1 MIFDMA
7 RILVTEK
14 LADSGL
20 DLLRAAGHEVD
31 VQVGLSPEEIL
42 SVIPGAQA
50 LIIRSATT
58 VTEAM
63 LDAGKDLLVVGRAG
77 VGLDNVDV
85 PAATARGVMVVNAPL
100 SNAISAAE
108 QTMALILASARN
120 TAQAHAALVEGR
132 WERSKWTGMEL
143 AGKTLGIIGLGRI
156 GSLVA
161 ERAKAFDMKLIGYD
175 PFISAD
181 RAEQYGVRLVTLDE
195 LASDSDVV
203 TVHVA
208 RTADTI
214 GLVGSDFLAKAK
226 PGVRVINVARGGIVD
241 EVALDQAL
249 TSGHVGGA
257 GLDVFSSEPMTDSP
271 LFAHR
276 NVVVT
281 PHLGASTREA
291 QDRAGLTI
299 AEQVDLALAGDFVQF
314 AVNVDAGAVP
324 EAVKPFLPV
333 AEQLGALFSGLVG
346 HLPDRVVLSIEG
358 EIGGYDDRLIAL
370 SAAKGL
376 LRSTGESISYVNARS
391 RLSELGIQLNVVT
404 NSQSLDYVSLLT
416 LTGGSRSISATLL
429 GLKNQPRVVKLDDH
443 DIDVPPADRMIV
455 VRNDDRPGMIGAVG
469 TILGEADINVHDMNV
484 GRRDHDNYAVMVI
497 TTTDALSDSLGD
509 RLRAVEGILD
519 VDVVSI

>member
-1 MIFDMA
+1 MA

-14 LADSGL
+14 LAESGL
-20 DLLRAAGHEVD
+20 ELLRAAGHEVD
-31 VQVGLSPEEIL
+31 VQLGLSPNEIHQ
-42 SVIPGAQA
+42 VIPGAQA

-63 LDAGKDLLVVGRAG
+63 LEAGSDLVVVGRAG

-100 SNAISAAE
+100 SNVLSAAE

-120 TAQAHAALVEGR
+120 TAQAHAALVQGR

-143 AGKTLGIIGLGRI
+143 AGRTLGIIGLGRI

-161 ERAKAFDMKLIGYD
+161 QRARAFDMKLVGYD
-175 PFISAD
+175 PFVSAD
-181 RAEQYGVRLVTLDE
+181 RAEQFGVRLLTLDE
-195 LASDSDVV
+195 LAAESDIV

-208 RTADTI
+208 RTPDTI
-214 GLVGSDFLAKAK
+214 GIVGSDFLAKAK
-226 PGVRVINVARGGIVD
+226 PGIRVINVARGGIVD
-241 EVALDQAL
+241 EVALDEAL
-249 TSGHVGGA
+249 TKGQVGGA
-257 GLDVFSSEPMTDSP
+257 GLDVFSTEPMTDSP
-271 LFAHR
+271 LFAHP

-299 AEQVDLALAGDFVQF
+299 AEQVDLALSGDFVQF

-333 AEQLGALFSGLVG
+333 AEQLGSLFAGLVG
-346 HLPDRVVLSIEG
+346 AIPERVVLSLEG
-358 EIGGYDDRLIAL
+358 EVGGYDDRLIAL

-376 LRSTGESISYVNARS
+376 LRSTGEAVSYVNART
-391 RLSELGIQLNVVT
+391 RLSEMGVQLNVVAS
-404 NSQSLDYVSLLT
+404 SQARDYVSLLT

-429 GLKNQPRVVKLDDH
+429 GLKNQPRVVKLDEH
-443 DIDVPPADRMIV
+443 DVDVPPSDNMIV
-455 VRNDDRPGMIGAVG
+455 LRNDDRPGMIGAVG
-469 TILGEADINVHDMNV
+469 TILGEEGVNIDDMNV
-484 GRRDHDNYAVMVI
+484 GRSDRDEGAVMVI
-497 TTTDALSDSLGD
+497 TTTDPLGPTLES
-509 RLRAVEGILD
+509 RLLGIDGILD
-519 VDVVSI
+519 VDVVTV

>member
-1 MIFDMA
+1 MA

-14 LADSGL
+14 LAESGL
-20 DLLRAAGHEVD
+20 DLLRAAGHDVD
-31 VQVGLSPEEIL
+31 VQVGLSPEQIHA
-42 SVIPGAQA
+42 VIPGAKA

-63 LDAGKDLLVVGRAG
+63 LEAGRDLAVVGRAG
-77 VGLDNVDV
+77 VGLDNIDV

-100 SNAISAAE
+100 SNVLSAAE

-120 TAQAHAALVEGR
+120 TAQAHAALVQGR
-132 WERSKWTGMEL
+132 WERSQWTGMEL
-143 AGKTLGIIGLGRI
+143 GGKTLGIIGLGRI

-161 ERAKAFDMKLIGYD
+161 ERARAFDMKLIGCD
-175 PFISAD
+175 PFVSAE
-181 RAEQYGVRLVTLDE
+181 RAGQFGVRLATLDE
-195 LASDSDVV
+195 LAAESDIV

-208 RTADTI
+208 RTPDTI
-214 GLVGSDFLAKAK
+214 GLIGSDFLAKAK
-226 PGVRVINVARGGIVD
+226 PGVRIINVARGGIVD
-241 EVALDQAL
+241 EVALDEAL
-249 TSGHVGGA
+249 TSGQVGGA

-299 AEQVDLALAGDFVQF
+299 AEQVDLALSGDFVQF

-333 AEQLGALFSGLVG
+333 ADQLGALFSGLVED
-346 HLPDRVVLSIEG
+346 LPDRVVLSLEG
-358 EIGGYDDRLIAL
+358 EVGGYDDRLIAL

-376 LRSTGESISYVNARS
+376 LRSTGEPLSYVNARS
-391 RLSELGIQLNVVT
+391 RLSELGVQMNVVST
-404 NSQSLDYVSLLT
+404 SQSHDYVSLLT

-429 GLKNQPRVVKLDDH
+429 GLKNQPRIVKLDEH
-443 DIDVPPADRMIV
+443 DIDVPPADKMIV

-469 TILGEADINVHDMNV
+469 TILGDEGVNIDDMNV
-484 GRRDHDNYAVMVI
+484 GRSDRDSSAAMVI
-497 TTTDALSDSLGD
+497 TTSDALSESLGA
-509 RLRAVEGILD
+509 RLRGIEGILA
-519 VDVVSI
+519 VDVVSV